1 MEGRKEGR
9 VDKWKGDYID
19 GRKEGR
25 MYRKSKKGKE
35 GNLRM
40 DGWVDGR
47 MGGRMY
53 EILEKGLMYERMERT
68 G

>member
-1 MEGRKEGR
+1 MDGWKEECIEKAR
-9 VDKWKGDYID
+9 
-19 GRKEGR
+19 
-25 MYRKSKKGKE
+25 KGKE